1 MDNLTKPSS
10 NTGSSESNSNHNT
23 NTRSNPVCLEV
34 AVTIRSLP
42 GEQGEASSGPA
53 KPTQEEA
60 RTVIVFENGA
70 VLRLAGNFPP
80 GQAVTVSNPQGR
92 DVVCRVV
99 SARNLPTV
107 KGYIEVEFLEPANDF
122 WGIHKAAGQSNASN
136 SSAVV
141 VTQPQAVAQPQII
154 PSDTPTAPPAPA
166 RMGRTMPKTP
176 APTGNAPSFEDIA
189 GLVRMSSPAIS
200 RGKAPQSTPRIPV
213 SKNIDESN
221 HDSVEAA
228 RPHSPAVSPGP
239 AADLT
244 SLSGKWEGTPV
255 PARRPPTSNDILGKF
270 SASHETSV
278 SSSSESRG
286 KAPLIIAGAAV
297 ILVGLGAGF
306 FYTHQGSSGTPS
318 PVPVAVASQPPKPV
332 LPAPMSIPTPAVAAQ
347 AAVEQTPPS
356 SPDVSPASSIP
367 KEILTTSA
375 PSAPQT
381 PRRQANN
388 VVAKQPDRVIAKQP
402 DRVDEKPPDHLDVKQ
417 PDRSAQQPQ
426 LAHELKMSAPTAES
440 RSGRLVDGSVPN
452 ITEVTT
458 TSAVIGTPGGGL
470 IPPVSH
476 TENPSVFPA
485 VVAGS
490 VSSLRTV
497 SEPKLITSTRPVYP
511 PLAKQANVEGD
522 VLISADVDPSGKVV
536 GAKAVSGPMYLREAA
551 VDAVRNWK
559 YEPATLNGKPTTGQ
573 ITVKIQFRLK

>member
-1 MDNLTKPSS
+1 MDNLTKPAST
-10 NTGSSESNSNHNT
+10 TGSSESNSNHNT

-42 GEQGEASSGPA
+42 DEKGEASPGPA
-53 KPTQEEA
+53 KPTQEDA

-107 KGYIEVEFLEPANDF
+107 KGYIEVEFLEPVNDF
-122 WGIHKAAGQSNASN
+122 WGIHKTAGQANASN

-141 VTQPQAVAQPQII
+141 VTQPQAVAQPQIV
-154 PSDTPTAPPAPA
+154 PSEPPSAPPSPA
-166 RMGRTMPKTP
+166 RVARTVPQTP
-176 APTGNAPSFEDIA
+176 PPTGNAPSFEDVA
-189 GLVRMSSPAIS
+189 GVVRMSSPATS
-200 RGKAPQSTPRIPV
+200 RGKAPQPTLRLPV
-213 SKNIDESN
+213 SKNNDESN
-221 HDSVEAA
+221 HDSIEAA
-228 RPHSPAVSPGP
+228 RPHSPAVSSGP

-244 SLSGKWEGTPV
+244 SLSGKWESTPV
-255 PARRPPTSNDILGKF
+255 AARRPPKSNDILGKF

-278 SSSSESRG
+278 SSLSESRG
-286 KAPLIIAGAAV
+286 KAPRILAGVVV
-297 ILVGLGAGF
+297 ILVGLGAGY
-306 FYTHQGSSGTPS
+306 FYTHQGSSGAPS
-318 PVPVAVASQPPKPV
+318 PAPVAAASQPLKPA
-332 LPAPMSIPTPAVAAQ
+332 LPAPISIPTPAVAAQ
-347 AAVEQTPPS
+347 AALEQTPPS
-356 SPDVSPASSIP
+356 SLDISPASSIP
-367 KEILTTSA
+367 QKIVATST

-381 PRRQANN
+381 ARRQANN
-388 VVAKQPDRVIAKQP
+388 VGARQPDHVVAKQPEHI
-402 DRVDEKPPDHLDVKQ
+402 DVKL
-417 PDRSAQQPQ
+417 PDRSAQRPPLTQD
-426 LAHELKMSAPTAES
+426 LKMSAPTAES

-452 ITEVTT
+452 IGDVTT

-470 IPPVSH
+470 VPPVSH

-490 VSSLRTV
+490 APSVRTV
-497 SEPKLITSTRPVYP
+497 SDPKLITSTRPVYP
-511 PLAKQANVEGD
+511 PLAKQGNVEGD
-522 VLISADVDPSGKVV
+522 VLISADVDATGKVV
-536 GAKAVSGPMYLREAA
+536 GAKVVSGPMYLREAA

-559 YEPATLNGKPTTGQ
+559 YEPATLNGKPTIGQ